1 MHIDPVDPSP
11 TAERPSAKGFLVVLD
26 GEKLLR
32 ALNEHE
38 LAVSDATGGRDVR
51 CQNPHCRLCGVQLE
65 IDEISVIDGVARC
78 AECHEVL
85 IAWTD
90 AGGA

>member
-1 MHIDPVDPSP
+1 MHLDEDGP
-11 TAERPSAKGFLVVLD
+11 TSTADWLRAKGFLVVLD